1 MDFDPFVSWLQ
12 KTIGINQTSAKAY
25 STAVG
30 RLLAACDPLTTE
42 SMTALLYTWPTHRRN
57 CTRTAWKQ
65 WCAYQLEQGVTLPVP
80 GYSGRQAEV
89 MGGNVPE
96 HVVAGLRASHQR
108 AREAKHARDNPAGG
122 RIMISLTSG
131 DTFVG
136 DVSEADG
143 RVNLVRATMVQTDG
157 TIAILPG
164 KVSIPGGMEAYRVC
178 VANDAYL
185 GRADHGVKAR

>member
-1 MDFDPFVSWLQ
+1 MDFEPFITWLQ
-12 KTIGINQTSAKAY
+12 QTIGINLVSAKAY

-30 RLLAACDPLTTE
+30 RLLRACDPMTVESLTT
-42 SMTALLYTWPTHRRN
+42 LLYTYPTHKRN
-57 CTRTAWKQ
+57 CARTAWKQ
-65 WCAYQLEQGVTLPVP
+65 WCAFNLEQGVALPVP
-80 GYSGRQAEV
+80 GYVGKHAEP
-89 MGGNVPE
+89 MGGKVQPHIIE
-96 HVVAGLRASHQR
+96 GLRASHQR

-136 DVSEADG
+136 DVEETDG

-164 KVSIPGGMEAYRVC
+164 KVSIPVAMEAYRVC

>member
-1 MDFDPFVSWLQ
+1 MEPFVAWLQ
-12 KTIGINQTSAKAY
+12 KTIGINLVSAKAY

-30 RLLAACDPLTTE
+30 RLLAACDPLTEE

-80 GYSGRQAEV
+80 GYSGRQAELV
-89 MGGNVPE
+89 GGNVPE

-108 AREAKHARDNPAGG
+108 AREAKHARDNPAAG
-122 RIMISLTSG
+122 RIMISLTDG
-131 DTFVG
+131 TVLVG
-136 DVSEADG
+136 DVEETDG
-143 RVNLVRATMVQTDG
+143 RVNLVRATMMQPDG
-157 TIAILPG
+157 TLAILPG
-164 KVSIPGGMEAYRVC
+164 KVSFPAEREVYRVC

-185 GRADHGVKAR
+185 GRADHGVRAR

>member
-1 MDFDPFVSWLQ
+1 MDFQPFIAWLQ
-12 KTIGINQTSAKAY
+12 KTIGINQVKAKAY

-42 SMTALLYTWPTHRRN
+42 SMTALLYGWPTHRRN

-108 AREAKHARDNPAGG
+108 AREAKHARDNPAAG
-122 RIMISLTSG
+122 RIMISLTDG
-131 DTFVG
+131 TVLVG
-136 DVSEADG
+136 DVEETDG
-143 RVNLVRATMVQTDG
+143 RVNLVRATMMQPDG
-157 TIAILPG
+157 TLAILPG
-164 KVSIPGGMEAYRVC
+164 KVSFPAEREVYRVC

-185 GRADHGVKAR
+185 GRGDHNVKAR

>member
-1 MDFDPFVSWLQ
+1 MDFEPFITWLQ
-12 KTIGINQTSAKAY
+12 QTIGINLVSAKAY

-30 RLLAACDPLTTE
+30 RLLRACDPMTVESLTE
-42 SMTALLYTWPTHRRN
+42 LLYTYPTHKRN
-57 CTRTAWKQ
+57 CARTAWKQ
-65 WCAYQLEQGVTLPVP
+65 WCAYNLEQGIALPVP
-80 GYSGRQAEV
+80 GYVGKHAEPL
-89 MGGNVPE
+89 GGKVQPHILE
-96 HVVAGLRASHQR
+96 GLRASHQR

-136 DVSEADG
+136 DVEEADG
-143 RVNLVRATMVQTDG
+143 RINLVRATMVQTDG

-164 KVSIPGGMEAYRVC
+164 KVSIPGVMEAYRVC